1 MAMDHINLWEANL
14 DAICLTFD
22 HNFNTCEPSL
32 LRHRRPLERRG
43 EATQVYEKAKR
54 TMNCWKQQIEIL
66 PSATYSAT
74 DENQLVKFPKVQE
87 IA

>member
-1 MAMDHINLWEANL
+1 
-14 DAICLTFD
+14 
-22 HNFNTCEPSL
+22 
-32 LRHRRPLERRG
+32 
-43 EATQVYEKAKR
+43 
-54 TMNCWKQQIEIL
+54 MNCWKQQIEIL